1 MPADALAPADSSG
14 EAPVDAGAGA
24 PLVDAGAGA
33 PPAGGGSKTGLIA
46 IAAAAIGAYFIM
58 KG

>member
-14 EAPVDAGAGA
+14 EAPVDAGEA
-24 PLVDAGAGA
+24 PVDAGAGA